1 MMVKKVPK
9 KTMFFKRF
17 SDIDELQQKL
27 IELYYVQ
34 KLSQTEIA
42 SIFDVCQ
49 SRISQLF
56 KELGLVARN
65 MSDAVSLAKSK
76 GKYRAFDPSRDER
89 LAVELNALI
98 HTDFDKEI
106 WRRKIRIRTSTTH
119 LGMIILLDRL
129 AKNNDLPT
137 PKCEPRR
144 VYKVE
149 KPLRFKKALD
159 YDWTLKL
166 VVEESFNEI
175 LEDHDKNGYVDRLS
189 RTREE
194 LLPLY
199 FTRIIEC
206 DGTITLTTKRG
217 KITGKIAIYSKDYP
231 YILSIERILCEN
243 LRLPANH
250 FSPDK
255 RNKCIQLYMRLTN
268 QKVMSFLEEMDF
280 LHPEKMWMKELALKY
295 VGEHARP
302 DIIEEVT
309 IVKGTIK
316 LLRDITVQ
324 LAKERL
330 FLPKGRR
337 SIQSSEL
344 IKLVLQRY
352 IDNHPINSPIA
363 EGLQGLLES

>member
-1 MMVKKVPK
+1 
-9 KTMFFKRF
+9 MFFKRF
-17 SDIDELQQKL
+17 SDITQLQRKL
-27 IELYYVQ
+27 IELYYIR
-34 KLSQTEIA
+34 KLSQIEIA

-56 KELGLVARN
+56 KELGLIARN
-65 MSDAVSLAKSK
+65 MSDAVSLAKSR
-76 GKYRAFDPSRDER
+76 GKYRAFDPNRDER

-119 LGMIILLDRL
+119 LGMIILLNRL

-144 VYKVE
+144 RYRVR
-149 KPLRFKKALD
+149 KPLRFEKALD

-166 VVEESFNEI
+166 VVDESFNEI
-175 LEDHDKNGYVDRLS
+175 LEDHDKNGYIDRLS
-189 RTREE
+189 RTRKE
-194 LLPLY
+194 LLHLY
-199 FTRIIEC
+199 LARVIEC

-217 KITGKIAIYSKDYP
+217 KITGKVAIYSKDCQ
-231 YILSIERILCEN
+231 YIFSIERILRKT

-250 FSPDK
+250 FGPDD
-255 RNKCIQLYMRLTN
+255 RDKCMQLYMWLTN
-268 QKVMSFLEEMDF
+268 QKIVSFLEEMDF
-280 LHPEKMWMKELALKY
+280 SHPEKMWMKELALKY
-295 VGEHARP
+295 AGERARS
-302 DIIEEVT
+302 DIIEEIN

-316 LLRDITVQ
+316 LLRDITVR

-330 FLPKGRR
+330 SLPRGRR
-337 SIQSSEL
+337 SIQSSDL

-352 IDNHPINSPIA
+352 FDSQPINSVITKR
-363 EGLQGLLES
+363 LQELPES

>member
-1 MMVKKVPK
+1 MVVKKVPK
-9 KTMFFKRF
+9 KTVFFKRF

-76 GKYRAFDPSRDER
+76 GKYRAFDPNRDER

-129 AKNNDLPT
+129 AKNIDLPT
-137 PKCEPRR
+137 PKCEPRM

-149 KPLRFKKALD
+149 KPLRFKRALD

-199 FTRIIEC
+199 LARIIEC

-231 YILSIERILCEN
+231 YILSIERILREN

-250 FSPDK
+250 FGPDN
-255 RNKCIQLYMRLTN
+255 RDKCIQLYMRLTN

-295 VGEHARP
+295 VGERARP
-302 DIIEEVT
+302 DIIEEID

-316 LLRDITVQ
+316 LLRGITVQ
-324 LAKERL
+324 LAKEWL
-330 FLPKGRR
+330 SLPRGRR
-337 SIQSSEL
+337 SIQSSDL

-352 IDNHPINSPIA
+352 LDSQPINSVITK
-363 EGLQGLLES
+363 GLQELLES